1 MFVLLIAINPVP
13 RKPFSYAELIDKC
26 PTIKLLQV
34 IEHLDQSR
42 CPRRDSPQALPLRSK
57 GWKRY
62 AR

>member
-1 MFVLLIAINPVP
+1 VP